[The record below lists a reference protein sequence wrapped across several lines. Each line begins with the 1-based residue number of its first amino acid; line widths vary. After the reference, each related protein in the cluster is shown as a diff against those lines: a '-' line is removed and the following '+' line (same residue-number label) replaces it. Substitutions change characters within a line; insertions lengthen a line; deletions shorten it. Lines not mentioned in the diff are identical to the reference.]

1 MQTLSKFNDSP
12 DPKEHLVFLHANG
25 FPPDTYTTFL
35 SCISPLGQI
44 STIEHRPLW
53 QTEAPQFLDWR
64 VYASDAIA
72 TLRREAKTPVWLVGH
87 SMGGAIS
94 LLIAKAAPDLVK
106 GVVALDPVTIDSSF
120 LAFSRLAFRLWP
132 DRPKMIRGAIGR
144 PHRFSDHG
152 AAFDFYRGK
161 RAFTDVSD
169 KELMDYVLAAH
180 VATTEGVELRFSG
193 AWEAC
198 VYRSPPNLWR
208 TLKTTKVP
216 VHVLGGERSYVITP
230 KVANRLRSIK
240 QIDFHT
246 LDAGHLLPM
255 EKPQETAGFVINC
268 LGQHSDS
275 ELC

>member
-1 MQTLSKFNDSP
+1 
-12 DPKEHLVFLHANG
+12 
-25 FPPDTYTTFL
+25 
-35 SCISPLGQI
+35 
-44 STIEHRPLW
+44 
-53 QTEAPQFLDWR
+53 
-64 VYASDAIA
+64 
-72 TLRREAKTPVWLVGH
+72 
-87 SMGGAIS
+87 
-94 LLIAKAAPDLVK
+94 
-106 GVVALDPVTIDSSF
+106 
-120 LAFSRLAFRLWP
+120 
-132 DRPKMIRGAIGR
+132 
-144 PHRFSDHG
+144 
-152 AAFDFYRGK
+152 
-161 RAFTDVSD
+161 
-169 KELMDYVLAAH
+169 MDYVLAAH